1 MSGATSRRKGHRFE
15 TEVAAFLRDRG
26 FPGQTTTRNALGHG
40 GTRQPGDVYVA
51 DAVAPLAIECKNVAS
66 SQWPTWL
73 HQAAEQ
79 AGDAVPVVVRK
90 TAGSMDIAA
99 FPTVLPLEDYMG
111 RLNGLDPLVTVV
123 RSRCEAEHLV
133 ATYGRVRW
141 IDDHG
146 NRWAVVRFGE
156 LVRAARP

>member
-1 MSGATSRRKGHRFE
+1 VTGARSRRKGHRFE
-15 TEVAAFLRDRG
+15 TEIAAFLRGRG
-26 FPGQTTTRNALGHG
+26 FPKQTTTRNTLGHG

-66 SQWPTWL
+66 SQWPSWL
-73 HQAAEQ
+73 AQAAEQ

-99 FPTVLPLEDYMG
+99 FATVLPFDDYMH
-111 RLNGLDPLVTVV
+111 RLHGLDPLVTVV
-123 RSRCEAEHLV
+123 RTRCDADQLV
-133 ATYGRVRW
+133 PQFGRVKW
-141 IDDHG
+141 IDARGDS
-146 NRWAVVRFGE
+146 WAVVRFGE